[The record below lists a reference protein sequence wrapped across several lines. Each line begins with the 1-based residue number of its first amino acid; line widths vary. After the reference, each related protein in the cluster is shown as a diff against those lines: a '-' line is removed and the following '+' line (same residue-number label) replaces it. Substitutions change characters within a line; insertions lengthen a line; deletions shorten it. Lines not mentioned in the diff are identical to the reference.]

1 MGRCT
6 RCRRFLLC
14 TCIQGNMCR
23 SCIPIHEMEE
33 DLRRNSQMEENIAR
47 GESSH
52 VQSEIQNNG
61 SSNVTPSTNI
71 VSIQGE
77 TENLARSS
85 FIQNECIKSGDA
97 CNVATPADEL
107 TTSTNIVIKT
117 ELMPSKNIASFE
129 GETENTSGFIEN
141 ECIKSGDAC
150 NIATPA
156 DELTLS
162 KNIASFEGETENMTT
177 SGYIENESGD
187 ACNVAT
193 PADELTPSK
202 NTVPFEGET
211 ENMTTSD
218 LTTSDLTTSGFIE
231 NECIKSGD
239 TCNIATPADELTL
252 SKNIA
257 SFEGETEKLTTSGDA
272 CNVATSVN
280 ELAAPTNIAS
290 IDGETESLAGSSYI
304 QNECI
309 TSGDGETTPADEL
322 TSSTNITSVDGG
334 KELIPLT
341 EIVAIFQEEDKT
353 CGSIAP
359 RCDGGEEGQ
368 KQTTLTIAQVI
379 TTQVSN
385 TPRTAREQGSLPEG
399 VELVNLDA
407 SHPPPFKR
415 HYAPSAYN
423 RVYHPGFKLMAF
435 HHLIT
440 MKRMAKFY
448 SHI

>member
-1 MGRCT
+1 
-6 RCRRFLLC
+6 
-14 TCIQGNMCR
+14 
-23 SCIPIHEMEE
+23 MEE
-33 DLRRNSQMEENIAR
+33 DLRRNSQMEE
-47 GESSH
+47 
-52 VQSEIQNNG
+52 
-61 SSNVTPSTNI
+61 VTPSTNI
-71 VSIQGE
+71 VSVQGE

-85 FIQNECIKSGDA
+85 FIQNECIKGGDA
-97 CNVATPADEL
+97 CNVATPAD
-107 TTSTNIVIKT
+107 

-129 GETENTSGFIEN
+129 GETENTSGFI
-141 ECIKSGDAC
+141 
-150 NIATPA
+150 
-156 DELTLS
+156 ELTLS

-202 NTVPFEGET
+202 NIVPFEDET

-231 NECIKSGD
+231 NECIKGGD
-239 TCNIATPADELTL
+239 ACNIATPADELTL

-272 CNVATSVN
+272 CNVATPVN
-280 ELAAPTNIAS
+280 ELTAPTNIAS
-290 IDGETESLAGSSYI
+290 IDGETE
-304 QNECI
+304 NECI

-341 EIVAIFQEEDKT
+341 EIVAIFQEEDK
-353 CGSIAP
+353 
-359 RCDGGEEGQ
+359 CDGGEEGQ
-368 KQTTLTIAQVI
+368 K
-379 TTQVSN
+379 
-385 TPRTAREQGSLPEG
+385 PRTAREQGSLPEGVEPEG

>member
-1 MGRCT
+1 
-6 RCRRFLLC
+6 
-14 TCIQGNMCR
+14 
-23 SCIPIHEMEE
+23 MEE
-33 DLRRNSQMEENIAR
+33 DLRRNSQMEE
-47 GESSH
+47 
-52 VQSEIQNNG
+52 
-61 SSNVTPSTNI
+61 VTPSTNI
-71 VSIQGE
+71 VSVQGE

-85 FIQNECIKSGDA
+85 FIQNECIKGGDA

-107 TTSTNIVIKT
+107 TTSTNIVVETENEYIKGGDACNIAT
-117 ELMPSKNIASFE
+117 LADELMPSKNIASFE
-129 GETENTSGFIEN
+129 GETELTLSKNIASFEGETENMTTNGYIENESGDACNVATPADELTPSKNIVPFEDETENMTTSDLTTSDLTTSGFIEN

-162 KNIASFEGETENMTT
+162 KNIASFEGETE
-177 SGYIENESGD
+177 
-187 ACNVAT
+187 
-193 PADELTPSK
+193 LT
-202 NTVPFEGET
+202 
-211 ENMTTSD
+211 
-218 LTTSDLTTSGFIE
+218 
-231 NECIKSGD
+231 
-239 TCNIATPADELTL
+239 
-252 SKNIA
+252 
-257 SFEGETEKLTTSGDA
+257 
-272 CNVATSVN
+272 
-280 ELAAPTNIAS
+280 APTNIAS
-290 IDGETESLAGSSYI
+290 IDGETE
-304 QNECI
+304 NECI

-341 EIVAIFQEEDKT
+341 EIVAIFQEEDK
-353 CGSIAP
+353 
-359 RCDGGEEGQ
+359 CDGGEEGQ
-368 KQTTLTIAQVI
+368 K
-379 TTQVSN
+379 
-385 TPRTAREQGSLPEG
+385 PRTAREQGSLPEG